1 MRDLRRKAISVLQHA
16 GLDTADAESSVRWM
30 LEALDNSRFHGD
42 WKATFLQ
49 WVDRRATREPVQ
61 YILGSWPFYPL
72 PVELVVRA
80 PILIPRPETEELVD
94 RIISHFQATPP
105 MRLVDFGSGSGAIV
119 VSLLHAFQTAK
130 GVAVDPNEAAIS
142 LTEENAIR
150 CQVRERLSLHHCTA
164 KDFGLE
170 WDSDGDRFDLI
181 VSNPP
186 YIPSNEIQE
195 LQADV
200 RDFEDHGAL
209 DGGADG
215 LDVVS
220 EVLTTAKMI
229 GKKGTRVYFEVH
241 HTHPSVF
248 EEGGSAPPHLQ
259 TALEGF
265 QLVCTVRDV
274 YGQPRFV
281 ELQLQEPG
289 PDRQNFKN
297 PAKSGASYGG
307 HMAMTPKARF
317 VKALTNFVPVKELT
331 AWNEDAG
338 SMRVCCAPLPND
350 LKHLNAPRDC
360 RTIQAMARSRTI
372 IPALACL
379 LAVVFFGNA
388 FVSAPRSDAALRGAQ
403 AMTAGAAAAAAPQ
416 MAMAMD
422 NMDVDMGSSLNMS
435 ATIEALMLGI
445 VLGTV
450 PITVLGLFVSAWLQF
465 KKGPTLGI

>member
-1 MRDLRRKAISVLQHA
+1 METWVLKIHAFVRVCNLTQCNCVHHNHILCSRIHIKMISESTNIRGPHLPSLLFPRPVFP

-30 LEALDNSRFHGD
+30 LEALEKDSRFHGD

-119 VSLLHAFQTAK
+119 VSLLHAFPTAK

-150 CQVRERLSLHHCTA
+150 CQVRERLFLHHCTA

-248 EEGGSAPPHLQ
+248 EEGGS
-259 TALEGF
+259 
-265 QLVCTVRDV
+265 V
-274 YGQPRFV
+274 
-281 ELQLQEPG
+281 
-289 PDRQNFKN
+289 
-297 PAKSGASYGG
+297 S
-307 HMAMTPKARF
+307 
-317 VKALTNFVPVKELT
+317 
-331 AWNEDAG
+331 
-338 SMRVCCAPLPND
+338 
-350 LKHLNAPRDC
+350 
-360 RTIQAMARSRTI
+360 RS
-372 IPALACL
+372 
-379 LAVVFFGNA
+379 
-388 FVSAPRSDAALRGAQ
+388 Q
-403 AMTAGAAAAAAPQ
+403 
-416 MAMAMD
+416 
-422 NMDVDMGSSLNMS
+422 
-435 ATIEALMLGI
+435 
-445 VLGTV
+445 
-450 PITVLGLFVSAWLQF
+450 
-465 KKGPTLGI
+465 

>member
-1 MRDLRRKAISVLQHA
+1 
-16 GLDTADAESSVRWM
+16 M
-30 LEALDNSRFHGD
+30 LEALENSRFHGD

-94 RIISHFQATPP
+94 RIISDFQATPP

-248 EEGGSAPPHLQ
+248 EEGGSVSRSQWGWVCSGASCHHGSQSKKVGLSSVCQSFVKGTSTPTNCFGGAHSVDQFCCWQKLILPTVACRVQDACRELRLETIFLPTCRIRIFSQ
-259 TALEGF
+259 TLHCLCQNEWTSQSMQGF
-265 QLVCTVRDV
+265 QLVCTVLCSAIIFFGLAEAV
-274 YGQPRFV
+274 V
-281 ELQLQEPG
+281 L
-289 PDRQNFKN
+289 
-297 PAKSGASYGG
+297 
-307 HMAMTPKARF
+307 AR
-317 VKALTNFVPVKELT
+317 VINKDLH
-331 AWNEDAG
+331 WIIYR
-338 SMRVCCAPLPND
+338 MRVDGNMLAS
-350 LKHLNAPRDC
+350 
-360 RTIQAMARSRTI
+360 TRSNKRNVKT
-372 IPALACL
+372 
-379 LAVVFFGNA
+379 F
-388 FVSAPRSDAALRGAQ
+388 DY
-403 AMTAGAAAAAAPQ
+403 
-416 MAMAMD
+416 
-422 NMDVDMGSSLNMS
+422 
-435 ATIEALMLGI
+435 
-445 VLGTV
+445 
-450 PITVLGLFVSAWLQF
+450 W
-465 KKGPTLGI
+465 